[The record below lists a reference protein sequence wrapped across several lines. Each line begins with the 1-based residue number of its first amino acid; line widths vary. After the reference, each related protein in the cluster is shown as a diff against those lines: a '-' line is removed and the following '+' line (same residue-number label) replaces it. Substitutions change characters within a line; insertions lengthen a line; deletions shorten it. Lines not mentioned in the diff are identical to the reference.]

1 MFLKLNHNLVTR
13 MDSPGI
19 ADILGTIIYAIV
31 IILLA
36 AAQAIA
42 IVVIAYGFIATAVCV
57 HMSVG

>member
-1 MFLKLNHNLVTR
+1 

-36 AAQAIA
+36 AAQ
-42 IVVIAYGFIATAVCV
+42 G
-57 HMSVG
+57 SVSRSQSDTVRLKRRPI